1 MPVCKSGRTTG
12 LTCSEVSAI
21 DVSIGV
27 MYCGDCEPPLVASFT
42 DQIMVKG
49 GDFVGPGDSGS
60 YIVNADDRQ
69 GVGLVFA
76 ASKKETVANPI
87 DAVLKQLSDES
98 NVPLSIIEGDDCGT
112 LIPQPGGGGGNG
124 NKGRG
129 PGSRSSGAGMASGL
143 AVARDVKRRHE
154 EELFGFPG
162 VVGVGIGADK
172 AGNPVIQVYLAV
184 GGSVGFGGPQLPTE
198 LEGVP
203 VRAVVTGPF
212 IAH

>member
-1 MPVCKSGRTTG
+1 MR
-12 LTCSEVSAI
+12 AI
-21 DVSIGV
+21 LR
-27 MYCGDCEPPLVASFT
+27 M
-42 DQIMVKG
+42 
-49 GDFVGPGDSGS
+49 
-60 YIVNADDRQ
+60 
-69 GVGLVFA
+69 
-76 ASKKETVANPI
+76 
-87 DAVLKQLSDES
+87 
-98 NVPLSIIEGDDCGT
+98 
-112 LIPQPGGGGGNG
+112 
-124 NKGRG
+124 

>member
-60 YIVNADDRQ
+60 YIVNADDRM

-87 DAVLKQLSDES
+87 DAVLDRLSLWT
-98 NVPLSIIEGDDCGT
+98 VGQLSIIGDENYCGT
-112 LIPQPGGGGGNG
+112 QIDQPGGGGG
-124 NKGRG
+124 K
-129 PGSRSSGAGMASGL
+129 
-143 AVARDVKRRHE
+143 
-154 EELFGFPG
+154 
-162 VVGVGIGADK
+162 
-172 AGNPVIQVYLAV
+172 
-184 GGSVGFGGPQLPTE
+184 
-198 LEGVP
+198 
-203 VRAVVTGPF
+203 
-212 IAH
+212 